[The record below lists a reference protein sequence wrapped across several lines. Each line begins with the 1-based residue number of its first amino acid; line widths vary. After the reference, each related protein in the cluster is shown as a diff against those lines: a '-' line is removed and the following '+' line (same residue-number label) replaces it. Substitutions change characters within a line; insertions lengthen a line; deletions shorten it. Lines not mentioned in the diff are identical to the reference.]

1 MKTWHMNNTNM
12 VFVFAKK
19 IFPFM
24 IYVADMAISMSNS
37 DDLDDDQ
44 TSSKLAQR

>member
-19 IFPFM
+19 NFPFM
-24 IYVADMAISMSNS
+24 IYVADMAILMSNFDS
-37 DDLDDDQ
+37 FDHDQ
-44 TSSKLAQR
+44 IS